1 MYKAKINNKVFE
13 IEFENSNTNKGIIN
27 ESHFKF
33 DTINKNTS
41 YYHIINNYK
50 SYNLNVLSI
59 NEVEKIIKLKINN
72 NIYTVKIADEIDTLL
87 NKMGIKNQKP
97 QKNKDL
103 KSPMP
108 GLVTNI
114 LVKIGDEIKKGEN
127 LIVLEAM
134 KMENNLKAE
143 QDAVIKDIVVES
155 GNSVEKN
162 QLLII
167 FE

>member
-1 MYKAKINNKVFE
+1 MYNAKINDKILKISFE
-13 IEFENSNTNKGIIN
+13 SSNANNGVINNINFELDIAKKN
-27 ESHFKF
+27 
-33 DTINKNTS
+33 NTS
-41 YYHIINNYK
+41 YHIIKNDK
-50 SYNLNVLSI
+50 SYNIDILSLNNI
-59 NEVEKIIKLKINN
+59 EKTVILKINN
-72 NIYTVKIADEIDTLL
+72 NTYDVRITDEIDELL

-108 GLVTNI
+108 GLVTKI
-114 LVKIGDEIKKGEN
+114 LVKIGDEIKKGDN
-127 LIVLEAM
+127 LLVLEAM

-143 QDAVIKDIVVES
+143 QDAIIKEIVVEN

>member
-1 MYKAKINNKVFE
+1 MYKAKVNDREYNIK
-13 IEFENSNTNKGIIN
+13 FENSDANIGTISDNKFELDIVKKN
-27 ESHFKF
+27 
-33 DTINKNTS
+33 NTS
-41 YYHIINNYK
+41 YSIIKNNR
-50 SYNLNVLSI
+50 SFNINILSI
-59 NEVEKIIKLKINN
+59 SNTEKKVKLKVNN
-72 NIYTVKIADEIDTLL
+72 NIYEVELTDEIDELL

-114 LVKIGDEIKKGEN
+114 LVNIGDEIKKGDN

-143 QDAVIKDIVVES
+143 QDATVKDIVVEKAS
-155 GNSVEKN
+155 SVEKN

>member
-1 MYKAKINNKVFE
+1 MYKAKVNNKVFE
-13 IEFENSNTNKGIIN
+13 IEFENSDANTG
-27 ESHFKF
+27 
-33 DTINKNTS
+33 TINKSHFELDLTNKNTAH
-41 YYHIINNYK
+41 YHIINNNK
-50 SYNLNVLSI
+50 SYNINILSI
-59 NEVEKIIKLKINN
+59 NEIEKIVELKINN
-72 NIYTVKIADEIDTLL
+72 NLYNVEITDDIDTLL

-114 LVKIGDEIKKGEN
+114 LVSIGDEVKKGDN

-143 QDAVIKDIVVES
+143 QDAVIKDIIVEK